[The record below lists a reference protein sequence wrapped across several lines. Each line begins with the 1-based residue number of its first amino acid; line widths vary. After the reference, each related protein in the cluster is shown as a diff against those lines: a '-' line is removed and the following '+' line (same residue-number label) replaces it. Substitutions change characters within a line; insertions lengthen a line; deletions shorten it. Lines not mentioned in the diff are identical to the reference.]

1 MREYFKLSLS
11 DCSFWQKTYLSGKA
25 FYTNKEYKCQNG
37 YLRNIYLVKVDN
49 GYYEVT
55 TGKKFIDID
64 ECGKLHVHPYGVF
77 ADLEKISNADL
88 IDVRV
93 GLLRIKMHDLSDKYN
108 DILNEIFVYSPAC
121 QKKKD
126 NKKVKRHFTI
136 KRLLKKDN

>member
-25 FYTNKEYKCQNG
+25 YYTNRKYDCKNG
-37 YLRNIYLVKVDN
+37 YLKNIYLVKLND

-64 ECGKLHVHPYGVF
+64 EHGKLSVHPYGVF

-93 GLLRIKMHDLSDKYN
+93 GLLRIKIHDLSSEYN
-108 DILNEIFVYSPAC
+108 KILNELFVYSPAC
-121 QKKKD
+121 AKRKERKKIRRLLAFRKNDKKD
-126 NKKVKRHFTI
+126 N
-136 KRLLKKDN
+136 